1 VVRYSLLPR
10 LTVIAPTA
18 AEAVRYAGG
27 WLFDQ
32 VLAGWDVTVITA
44 DAGDPRPLRIL
55 GVRHRRLDV
64 MLAMP
69 EIGPCLEAVAVHTDL
84 YAGDER
90 VRRLVLAAAGT
101 GRAEIRLWGGAWPDD
116 FGAAR
121 PLAYRLSLAAQ
132 AFKANALAAAAVKA
146 GPAGGSAGAFTGAG
160 GPTADTE
167 VFLRGEVR
175 AGIRLPAR
183 PPARGLPWSPC

>member
-10 LTVIAPTA
+10 LTVLAPTA
-18 AEAVRYAGG
+18 AEAVSYAGG

-69 EIGPCLEAVAVHTDL
+69 VLGPCLEAVAVHTDL

-116 FGAAR
+116 FGAAC
-121 PLAYRLSLAAQ
+121 PLAHRLSLAAQ
-132 AFKANALAAAAVKA
+132 AFKANALAAATVKA
-146 GPAGGSAGAFTGAG
+146 GPAFAGSEGPFAAAG
-160 GPTADTE
+160 GLAADTAADTE

-175 AGIRLPAR
+175 AGV
-183 PPARGLPWSPC
+183 GLASRTS